1 MNYARKLRS
10 QEVIYLGLSCFAHV
24 SLTILDYI
32 VYLKV
37 VIVIIFLE
45 LYFEFVAE
53 NGGAVATH
61 GYCASNTITAKDL
74 KPIMLR
80 TVHTRCSLP

>member
-61 GYCASNTITAKDL
+61 GYCASF
-74 KPIMLR
+74 
-80 TVHTRCSLP
+80 